1 MRFGDDCAHCGL
13 LSDSA
18 WFGKGGADR
27 SEPGP
32 ARIDM
37 GEKLQWCEMT
47 FFNCGFI
54 SKCAGH
60 DGYGVPAGALRRG
73 LTSVDWAHKVAA
85 RFRKAEIADAKE
97 G

>member
-1 MRFGDDCAHCGL
+1 MRFGDDCVHCGL
-13 LSDSA
+13 LSDLA

-60 DGYGVPAGALRRG
+60 DGYSVPAERFAEDLRALIGR
-73 LTSVDWAHKVAA
+73 
-85 RFRKAEIADAKE
+85 AK
-97 G
+97 